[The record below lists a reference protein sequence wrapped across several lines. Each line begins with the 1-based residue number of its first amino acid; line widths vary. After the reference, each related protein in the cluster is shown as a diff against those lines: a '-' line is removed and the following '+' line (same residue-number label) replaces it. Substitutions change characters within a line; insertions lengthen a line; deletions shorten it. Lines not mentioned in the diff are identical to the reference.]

1 MAGTMSE
8 ADLVADLK
16 ASLQDAASVFTVA
29 ADGDF
34 KRHLSLAALDMGRF
48 FPRTLIGSLTLVADQ
63 STYVAPAAMVAFKLA
78 LWGSKRGNPWEDN
91 WPGKLPRVTLVVNG
105 SVKELHLDPAPSAAQ
120 VATLGVDYQFYY
132 YAAHAIGAAASDTT
146 VLPGHRG
153 LLLLRAQAEAMQE
166 LTVRNLNKPVQLRD
180 GLSGTPR
187 NSTPAALFST
197 LMDMFEQRAAA

>member
-8 ADLVADLK
+8 ADLVTDLK

-29 ADGDF
+29 ADADF

-48 FPRTLIGSLTLVADQ
+48 FPRTLIGSLTLVAEQ
-63 STYVAPAAMVAFKLA
+63 SAYTAPAAMVAFKLA
-78 LWGSKRGNPWEDN
+78 LWGSKRGKPWQDS
-91 WPGKLPRVTLVVNG
+91 WPGKLPQATLAAQQ
-105 SVKELHLDPAPSAAQ
+105 LRLDPAPTAAQ
-120 VATLGVDYQFYY
+120 IAALGSDYQFYY
-132 YAAHAIGAAASDTT
+132 YAAHAIGAAAVDTT

-166 LTVRNLNKPVQLRD
+166 LTIRNLNKPVQLRD

-187 NSTPAALFST
+187 NSTPAAMFST